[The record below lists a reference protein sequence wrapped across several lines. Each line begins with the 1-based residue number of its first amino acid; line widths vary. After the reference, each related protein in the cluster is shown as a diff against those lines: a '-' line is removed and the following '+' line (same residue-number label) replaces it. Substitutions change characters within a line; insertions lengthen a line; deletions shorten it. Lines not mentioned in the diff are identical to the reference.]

1 MDRGVAMIFPLI
13 NKIEY
18 KERVYRNLIKDKDLV
33 SFQTKEAESDLYI
46 RANQDLSF
54 YTRQVLLKF
63 RRQIE
68 DYIKSYPLFKNTL
81 LLYPQDTNDPKIVKS
96 MIEAA
101 SQCGVGPMA
110 AVAGAIA
117 EFVGKELLTYS
128 SEVIVENGGDIFIK
142 SDKIRKVSIFAGG
155 SPLSQKIILEIKSQ
169 KKYIGVCTSSGT
181 VGPSLSFG
189 KADAVTVISDSVLLA
204 DAAATEIGN
213 RIKIKE
219 DIDRGLNFAQKI
231 KGVKGAVIIKDDKIG
246 LWGDINFTV
255 VK

>member
-1 MDRGVAMIFPLI
+1 VRRKAMIFPQT

-18 KERVYRNLIKDKDLV
+18 KERIYRNLIKDKDLV
-33 SFQTKEAESDLYI
+33 SFQVREVESDLYI

-54 YTRQVLLKF
+54 YAQQILSAF
-63 RRQIE
+63 RGQIKN
-68 DYIKSYPLFKNTL
+68 YINSRPLFKNTL
-81 LLYPQDTNDPKIVKS
+81 LPYPQDANAPKIIKS

-101 SQCGVGPMA
+101 NRCGVGPMA

-117 EFVGKELLTYS
+117 EFVGKELSNYS

-155 SPLSQKIILEIKSQ
+155 SPLSQKIILEIKAQ
-169 KKYIGVCTSSGT
+169 KNYIGICTSSGT

-189 KADAVTVISDSVLLA
+189 KADAVTVISDSVSLA
-204 DAAATEIGN
+204 DAAATAVGN
-213 RIKIKE
+213 IIKTKE
-219 DIDRGLNFAQKI
+219 DIDRGLSYAQKI
-231 KGVKGAVIIKDDKIG
+231 QGVKGVVIIKDDKMG

>member
-1 MDRGVAMIFPLI
+1 MIFPQA

-18 KERVYRNLIKDKDLV
+18 KERKYRNLIEGKDLIP
-33 SFQTKEAESDLYI
+33 FQVKEAESDLYI

-54 YTRQVLLKF
+54 YTRQILSSF

-68 DYIKSYPLFKNTL
+68 NYIENHPIFKSTL
-81 LLYPQDTNDPKIVKS
+81 LPYPQDKKAPEIIKS
-96 MIEAA
+96 MIQTAA
-101 SQCGVGPMA
+101 LCGVGPMA

-117 EFVGKELLTYS
+117 EFIGKELLGYS
-128 SEVIVENGGDIFIK
+128 SEILVENGGDIFIK
-142 SDKIRKVSIFAGG
+142 SNKVRKVSIFAGR
-155 SPLSQKIILEIKSQ
+155 SPFSQRIILKIEAKEN
-169 KKYIGVCTSSGT
+169 YIGICTSSGM

-204 DAAATEIGN
+204 DAAATAVGN
-213 RIKIKE
+213 TVKTQKDVE
-219 DIDRGLNFAQKI
+219 QGLIYAQKI
-231 KGVKGAVIIKDDKIG
+231 KGVKGVAIIKDDKMG